1 MPFTISHAAIVAP
14 LYKIRPKY
22 ASMSGLII
30 GSMVPDFLYFFQLNP
45 YADAGHHLPG
55 IFLYDLPLA
64 ILLAYAWHHWLR
76 YPVMRY
82 APTFAAARV
91 ARYRFFNWHRYF
103 MQHTIV
109 VLYSV
114 LAGITTHLFLDA
126 FTHESGFFVKI
137 LTGLQSNWG
146 RLPAWYLMQ
155 ILTSVVGLIVLF
167 YYFFLIPVRQPVKKT
182 PLRPALVFWV
192 LAAILSTL
200 ILIINEQV
208 HFIACQGLDYLAII
222 LGGVMYGY
230 FGVAAIDLWRNGVY
244 ISLKNT

>member
-14 LYKIRPKY
+14 LYKIRPKD
-22 ASMSGLII
+22 ASLTGLII
-30 GSMVPDFLYFFQLNP
+30 GSMVPDFLYFFRLNP

-91 ARYRFFNWHRYF
+91 TRYHFFNWHQYF
-103 MQHTIV
+103 MQHTLV

-126 FTHESGFFVKI
+126 FTHESGYFVRI
-137 LTGLQSNWG
+137 IPPLQGHWG
-146 RLPAWYLMQ
+146 QLPAWYMMQ
-155 ILTSVVGLIVLF
+155 ILTSVAGLMVLF
-167 YYFFLIPVRQPVKKT
+167 YYFFKIPIK
-182 PLRPALVFWV
+182 PAANRIPFLPAIVFWV
-192 LAAILSTL
+192 MVGILSSI
-200 ILIINEQV
+200 ILVINEQV
-208 HFIACQGLDYLAII
+208 HFIACEGMDYLAVI
-222 LGGVMYGY
+222 LGGVMYGF
-230 FGVAAIDLWRNGVY
+230 FGVAAIDSWRNGAN